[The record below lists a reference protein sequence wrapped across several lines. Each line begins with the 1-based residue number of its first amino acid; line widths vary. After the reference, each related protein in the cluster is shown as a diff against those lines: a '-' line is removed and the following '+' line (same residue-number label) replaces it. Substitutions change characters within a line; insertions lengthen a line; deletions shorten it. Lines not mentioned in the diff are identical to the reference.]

1 MGLRR
6 LVILTVAAALLLP
19 LAGCSD
25 QPDHYARALAV
36 ERELRRQA
44 PDAGFDDHRY
54 IVVLK
59 ELRKVPRG
67 HKHRARADAM
77 EQRIR
82 DGRRVAAAT
91 KYPAAAKLPP
101 RLAAIADAGSAPAPA
116 ALPDAAVESAPASKT
131 APAAEPSGEAAPL
144 DVVLYSTSWC
154 GYCRRARNWFT
165 TNGVPFVEKDIEKDR
180 AAHAEYQRIGR
191 GYSGVPLISVN
202 GAVIRGFDQ
211 RAVQREITKVRR
223 AGNPG

>member
-1 MGLRR
+1 MALRR
-6 LVILTVAAALLLP
+6 LAIVLVAAALVLP
-19 LAGCSD
+19 SAGCSD

-44 PDAGFDDHRY
+44 PEAGFDDHRY

-67 HKHRARADAM
+67 HRNRASADAM

-82 DGRRVAAAT
+82 DGRRI
-91 KYPAAAKLPP
+91 AAAKKYPGAADLPP
-101 RLAAIADAGSAPAPA
+101 RLAALAAAAEAPPALADAAPTEDPGSEA
-116 ALPDAAVESAPASKT
+116 SA
-131 APAAEPSGEAAPL
+131 EAAPL
-144 DVVLYSTSWC
+144 DIVLYSTAWC
-154 GYCRRARNWFT
+154 GYCRKARNWFT

-211 RAVQREITKVRR
+211 RAVSREIAKVRR
-223 AGNPG
+223 AAGAAG